1 LSDALRNTEP
11 EQAIVITVSAWDVNF
26 PQHIPQRLEAADVAR
41 ALAQRDARSAELETE
56 VRALRRR

>member
-11 EQAIVITVSAWDVNF
+11 EQAIVITASARDVNC
-26 PQHIPQRLEAADVAR
+26 PQHFEAADVAR
-41 ALAQRDARSAELETE
+41 ALAQRDARSAELEAE